1 MSVLFIG
8 RCNFISVAD
17 VQSKVRGLGFSG
29 AIGGYWAA
37 CLRNAVHSQVALVP
51 HLRLGEERRYG
62 CIKQLHLSLG
72 AYCSSWWRSFR
83 NQRRPMDKSHFI
95 TIWGYCRQSCFIT
108 HSGIT
113 HCTSRFKLPVCAR
126 ALLYRWN
133 YSFMAAASENEVM
146 LWWLLRLQVDLEKY
160 SIL

>member
-1 MSVLFIG
+1 MFNLRCRVWASQEPLVATEPRVSGMPCAVSSSRATLTAG
-8 RCNFISVAD
+8 RGA
-17 VQSKVRGLGFSG
+17 QVRAVSNSCV
-29 AIGGYWAA
+29 
-37 CLRNAVHSQVALVP
+37 CLWGRIAH
-51 HLRLGEERRYG
+51 LGEEV
-62 CIKQLHLSLG
+62 LG
-72 AYCSSWWRSFR
+72 S
-83 NQRRPMDKSHFI
+83 QQRPMDKSHFI
-95 TIWGYCRQSCFIT
+95 AIWGYCRQSCFIT